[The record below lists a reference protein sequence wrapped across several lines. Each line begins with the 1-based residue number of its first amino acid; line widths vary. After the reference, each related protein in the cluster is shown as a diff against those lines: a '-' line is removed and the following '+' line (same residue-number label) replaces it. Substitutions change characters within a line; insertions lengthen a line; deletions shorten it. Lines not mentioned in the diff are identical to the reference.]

1 MQRTRR
7 PKSLRRRKSEAPTC
21 LVCNLADHWRRSCRT
36 RGAVRCP
43 GKARASQAPAVPT
56 YTRDSPAT
64 PHLCAACERRCERRD
79 AQRENAR
86 LGAGHIV
93 RGTEPPLLVNVH
105 QIDVISTVDVQPG
118 IGSVRKI
125 GHGTWSPGIGFRRPR
140 SAATCSLQVVNR
152 GTRHPMQLLA
162 ETSTVQIVLTKRGPP
177 PFVEDK
183 VGDGRRRLF
192 ATTS

>member
-1 MQRTRR
+1 MTRR
-7 PKSLRRRKSEAPTC
+7 RRLTFVP
-21 LVCNLADHWRRSCRT
+21 LASA
-36 RGAVRCP
+36 GA
-43 GKARASQAPAVPT
+43 K
-56 YTRDSPAT
+56 DET
-64 PHLCAACERRCERRD
+64 PIERMLGW
-79 AQRENAR
+79 